1 MTINKNKIAK
11 QLKGMSPG
19 ELKARTGSSIKNKQT
34 NAKLAKSFLSDIMGK
49 YKKTKRYDDYLK
61 GMSPGKLK
69 AITGR
74 TINKL
79 AGMGKPKKNTK
90 KPRKK

>member
-69 AITGR
+69 AMTGSSIKILR
-74 TINKL
+74 Q
-79 AGMGKPKKNTK
+79 KKNTK